1 MLSCYVEI
9 TKYAIMCS
17 SNHEPEI
24 RTTNDNLWGRGGG
37 GRVSVRL
44 FLATSDFFVVDSNG
58 LHDIFQ
64 ESVGL
69 FCRFVEILSIR
80 LIGQS

>member
-1 MLSCYVEI
+1 MSQKLELRMIISGAEEV
-9 TKYAIMCS
+9 
-17 SNHEPEI
+17 
-24 RTTNDNLWGRGGG
+24 GV
-37 GRVSVRL
+37 RVSVRL